1 MATRRSATGHGA
13 GERGARVHGARFT
26 TQVNRSIVLAMIAVS
41 LITTA
46 LFAVTA
52 FNRLVQQTQ
61 ESALRVAQSVASTP
75 DVRAAAEE
83 ESRRAV
89 ASTDAQ
95 LVAGDLDDYA
105 RSVEARTGA
114 LFVVITDDTGRRLAH
129 PNPAEIGDPVSTSP
143 DAALRGEEVV
153 SWERGTLGDS
163 ARAKVPIFG
172 VVSPETIVGEV
183 SVGLPPAEVWSTVLS
198 DAVPVALT
206 TALALGVGALLATF
220 IARRLR
226 RKTLGL
232 EPEELLAL
240 VHDQQA
246 VLQGVDDGVLGLSTS
261 DVVTVCNDRAALL
274 LGLRSPVGLPLAEAV
289 PHPEVLAR
297 IRAARMPDEPR
308 VRDASPVPGASRVP
322 DASRAADASRASS
335 TSAPT
340 PAASAATPSAPA
352 AESRPSALRTGE
364 NGGMGTLRRDSAG
377 AGAGAG
383 GPLVVGARMLFV
395 DVHEV
400 RREGRLLGRVVIVRD
415 VTDVED
421 LTRRLTAV
429 GTLASALREQRHEFA
444 NRIHVVTGLV
454 RAGDTEEALEYLAEV
469 GDHGPVRF
477 PLEGAGRIRE
487 PYLQA
492 FLGAKA
498 IEAERRGVLLRVGP
512 DADVV
517 GSLRHPEDVTTVLG
531 NLVDNGIAAAAASL
545 RTPRWVEVEALRHG
559 DELHLSVMDSG
570 DGAVRDPLADADA
583 SGTATSDD
591 GDAPDGTADA
601 PSAVGERAARDAPV
615 ASGAPRTPEAAD
627 APSAV
632 DESAALDA
640 PVVPG
645 ASDAADAGGG
655 LGRASARGAA
665 DVGGAAG
672 EAAHGHGIGLRLSAE
687 VARRNG
693 GELWLAMAGGGDVRT
708 TSGLPHGAVFCAR
721 LEEQFEREDGS

>member
-1 MATRRSATGHGA
+1 
-13 GERGARVHGARFT
+13 
-26 TQVNRSIVLAMIAVS
+26 
-41 LITTA
+41 
-46 LFAVTA
+46 
-52 FNRLVQQTQ
+52 
-61 ESALRVAQSVASTP
+61 
-75 DVRAAAEE
+75 
-83 ESRRAV
+83 
-89 ASTDAQ
+89 
-95 LVAGDLDDYA
+95 
-105 RSVEARTGA
+105 
-114 LFVVITDDTGRRLAH
+114 
-129 PNPAEIGDPVSTSP
+129 
-143 DAALRGEEVV
+143 
-153 SWERGTLGDS
+153 
-163 ARAKVPIFG
+163 
-172 VVSPETIVGEV
+172 
-183 SVGLPPAEVWSTVLS
+183 
-198 DAVPVALT
+198 
-206 TALALGVGALLATF
+206 
-220 IARRLR
+220 
-226 RKTLGL
+226 
-232 EPEELLAL
+232 
-240 VHDQQA
+240 
-246 VLQGVDDGVLGLSTS
+246 
-261 DVVTVCNDRAALL
+261 
-274 LGLRSPVGLPLAEAV
+274 
-289 PHPEVLAR
+289 
-297 IRAARMPDEPR
+297 
-308 VRDASPVPGASRVP
+308 
-322 DASRAADASRASS
+322 
-335 TSAPT
+335 
-340 PAASAATPSAPA
+340 
-352 AESRPSALRTGE
+352 
-364 NGGMGTLRRDSAG
+364 
-377 AGAGAG
+377 
-383 GPLVVGARMLFV
+383 MLFV

-531 NLVDNGIAAAAASL
+531 NLVDNGIAAAAASA

-583 SGTATSDD
+583 SGTATSGD
-591 GDAPDGTADA
+591 GGAPDGTADA
-601 PSAVGERAARDAPV
+601 PSAVGEGAVWDAPV
-615 ASGAPRTPEAAD
+615 APGAPTTAEAAD

-632 DESAALDA
+632 RDTSVAPGAPSTAEATDAPSAVGERVALDA
-640 PVVPG
+640 PVAPG
-645 ASDAADAGGG
+645 SPDAADAGGG
-655 LGRASARGAA
+655 LGRASARGVG

>member
-1 MATRRSATGHGA
+1 MATRRSA
-13 GERGARVHGARFT
+13 RVHGARVPGTRFT

-83 ESRRAV
+83 ESRRSV
-89 ASTDAQ
+89 ASTDAE

-163 ARAKVPIFG
+163 ARAKVPIYG
-172 VVSPETIVGEV
+172 IVSPETIVGEV

-206 TALALGVGALLATF
+206 TALALGVGALLAAF

-226 RKTLGL
+226 TKTLGL

-297 IRAARMPDEPR
+297 VGGAREGEVAGGPR
-308 VRDASPVPGASRVP
+308 ESGPG
-322 DASRAADASRASS
+322 
-335 TSAPT
+335 
-340 PAASAATPSAPA
+340 
-352 AESRPSALRTGE
+352 E
-364 NGGMGTLRRDSAG
+364 
-377 AGAGAG
+377 G

-400 RREGRLLGRVVIVRD
+400 RREGRLLGKVVIVRD

-454 RAGDTEEALEYLAEV
+454 RGGDTEEALEYLAEV

-531 NLVDNGIAAAAASL
+531 NLVDNGIAAAAASA

-570 DGAVRDPLADADA
+570 DGAARDPLAGPTDA
-583 SGTATSDD
+583 GTDE
-591 GDAPDGTADA
+591 P
-601 PSAVGERAARDAPV
+601 AA
-615 ASGAPRTPEAAD
+615 EA
-627 APSAV
+627 
-632 DESAALDA
+632 
-640 PVVPG
+640 G
-645 ASDAADAGGG
+645 ASAEQGPGSAG
-655 LGRASARGAA
+655 
-665 DVGGAAG
+665 
-672 EAAHGHGIGLRLSAE
+672 AAHGHGIGLRLSAE

-708 TSGLPHGAVFCAR
+708 TSGMPHGAVFCAR

>member
-1 MATRRSATGHGA
+1 MARMR
-13 GERGARVHGARFT
+13 GARFT
-26 TQVNRSIVLAMIAVS
+26 QQVNRSIVLAMILVS

-46 LFAVTA
+46 LFAATA
-52 FNRLVQQTQ
+52 VARLVQQTQ
-61 ESALRVAQSVASTP
+61 ESALRVAQTVAETP
-75 DVRAAAEE
+75 RVREAAEE

-89 ASTDAQ
+89 ASTDAE
-95 LVAGDLDDYA
+95 LVASDLDDYA
-105 RSVEARTGA
+105 REVEARTGA

-129 PNPAEIGDPVSTSP
+129 PNPDEIGDPVSTSP

-163 ARAKVPIFG
+163 ARAKVPIYG
-172 VVSPETIVGEV
+172 MVSRGTVVGEV
-183 SVGLPPAEVWSTVLS
+183 SVGLPPTEVWSTVLT
-198 DAVPVALT
+198 DAVPVALST
-206 TALALGVGALLATF
+206 VLALGVGALLAAF

-246 VLQGVDDGVLGLSTS
+246 VLQGVDDGVLGLSTD

-274 LGLRSPVGLPLAEAV
+274 LGLTDPVGRPLDDAV
-289 PHPEVLAR
+289 PHPAVLAR
-297 IRAARMPDEPR
+297 IRAAR
-308 VRDASPVPGASRVP
+308 A
-322 DASRAADASRASS
+322 
-335 TSAPT
+335 APT
-340 PAASAATPSAPA
+340 SD
-352 AESRPSALRTGE
+352 ESRLSVVIPGE
-364 NGGMGTLRRDSAG
+364 SGGMGALRRDSREAG
-377 AGAGAG
+377 AGEGAV
-383 GPLVVGARMLFV
+383 VVGARMLFV
-395 DVHEV
+395 DAHEV

-421 LTRRLTAV
+421 LSRRLTAV

-454 RAGDTEEALEYLAEV
+454 RAGDLDEALEYLAEV
-469 GDHGPVRF
+469 GDHGPVRT

-492 FLGAKA
+492 YLGAKA

-531 NLVDNGIAAAAASL
+531 NLVDNGISAAVASA

-570 DGAVRDPLADADA
+570 DGVHHDPLAPTEGA
-583 SGTATSDD
+583 SGPTS
-591 GDAPDGTADA
+591 GTD
-601 PSAVGERAARDAPV
+601 VG
-615 ASGAPRTPEAAD
+615 
-627 APSAV
+627 
-632 DESAALDA
+632 
-640 PVVPG
+640 
-645 ASDAADAGGG
+645 ADAGTDPD
-655 LGRASARGAA
+655 AA
-665 DVGGAAG
+665 TDAV
-672 EAAHGHGIGLRLSAE
+672 HGHGIGLRLSAE

-693 GELWLAMAGGGDVRT
+693 GELWLAMAGTGDTRT
-708 TSGLPHGAVFCAR
+708 TSGTPHGAVFCAR
-721 LEEQFEREDGS
+721 LDGQFEREDGS